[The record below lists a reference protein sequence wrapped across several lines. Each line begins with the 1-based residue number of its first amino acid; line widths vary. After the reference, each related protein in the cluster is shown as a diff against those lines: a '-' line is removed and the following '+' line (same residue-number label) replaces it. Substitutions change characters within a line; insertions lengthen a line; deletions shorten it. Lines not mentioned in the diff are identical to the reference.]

1 MSDNILFDNI
11 IITDDKLVAEQWAAE
26 TFDLKRNLADRDQVR
41 NAFERLYITFTKY
54 VEGSITFW
62 EESNNRGTGSRGGA
76 AGQTATKCFG
86 HFTGW

>member
-41 NAFERLYITFTKY
+41 NT
-54 VEGSITFW
+54 
-62 EESNNRGTGSRGGA
+62 
-76 AGQTATKCFG
+76 
-86 HFTGW
+86 

>member
-41 NAFERLYITFTKY
+41 NTFERLVLHLLNTLGE
-54 VEGSITFW
+54 V
-62 EESNNRGTGSRGGA
+62 
-76 AGQTATKCFG
+76 
-86 HFTGW
+86 